1 MTRHSIHIITA
12 LLFAITSC
20 RNSHSTSNKPMDNA
34 IDIVK
39 RDQLVEKYDLL
50 KFPNVKQPV
59 LLTIDEFFDG
69 NNDEASIAP
78 NLESKKPIAVYYKI
92 LKALAGNPKT
102 IEAFVELKDVM
113 INDN

>member
-1 MTRHSIHIITA
+1 
-12 LLFAITSC
+12 
-20 RNSHSTSNKPMDNA
+20 
-34 IDIVK
+34 
-39 RDQLVEKYDLL
+39 LL